1 MFPRHLPGTLQGR
14 YNRCERGVKY
24 GLGWREAAQRE
35 KSLGGGDSAQHRS
48 SPRYP
53 NVFPISR
60 KTPRDLARPRGS
72 FPTSRSQAAS
82 REFSG
87 LLLGPGGVFLLQ
99 GWEVWAGTA
108 GHGCGASTAAKRVQN
123 PAEWGM
129 SLGTAKR
136 GMGGEKTTEN
146 TAKMPGLGEGRIP
159 ASSERKEMRFPQVS
173 PSSET

>member
-1 MFPRHLPGTLQGR
+1 MEGETLLSTAPHPDIPTFSRYPAKLPGIWH
-14 YNRCERGVKY
+14 V
-24 GLGWREAAQRE
+24 
-35 KSLGGGDSAQHRS
+35 
-48 SPRYP
+48 
-53 NVFPISR
+53 
-60 KTPRDLARPRGS
+60 PRGS

-87 LLLGPGGVFLLQ
+87 LLLGPGGVFLLE

-108 GHGCGASTAAKRVQN
+108 GHACGASTAAKRVQN

-129 SLGTAKR
+129 SLSTAKR

-146 TAKMPGLGEGRIP
+146 TTKMPGLGEGRIP